1 MNPDMNVFNP
11 FLLTVIPIMVA
22 IDAPGVLPIYLA
34 SKTHG
39 NSLLI
44 DLSMAKKIAKKG
56 LMP

>member
-1 MNPDMNVFNP
+1 MNVFNP